1 MRLTLREIDIIKKT
15 VHEFLPGVEV
25 YLFGSRVDDTKR
37 GGDIDIL
44 IVGDT
49 DEEFWTVVHI
59 KSRLKE
65 RLGDQKIDI
74 VYERREAMTP
84 FGELAKMD
92 GALL

>member
-1 MRLTLREIDIIKKT
+1 MRLTQQEVDIIKTT
-15 VHEFLPGVEV
+15 VHEFLPGSEV
-25 YLFGSRVDDTKR
+25 YLFGSRVDDAKR

-44 IVGDT
+44 IIDDQVR
-49 DEEFWTVVHI
+49 EFWTVVRI

-65 RLGDQKIDI
+65 RLGDQKIDV
-74 VYERREAMTP
+74 VYEQRAQMTP